1 MSEIEKKVP
10 DIHKE
15 AIIIDFLWACNYAP
29 ENRDYLEE
37 MQQAGVTAVHASIV
51 GEESSSNFY
60 NGFERIASWYQ
71 GLEKYSDI
79 IMPVNTTKDIE
90 IAKKLNKVGII
101 LGFQTTRPIENNVDF
116 LNIFHRLGIRV
127 IQLTYQRR
135 CWVGD
140 GCGERTDSGL
150 SRFGIEVIKRMNELG
165 ILIDVSHSG
174 DKTTMEAIEFSEK
187 PIAFTHSNPRAL
199 CDIVR
204 NKTDEQLKALANK
217 GGVVG
222 LSIASTLVK
231 RDGSGTLDDFLDM
244 IDYVVNL
251 IGIDHVG
258 LGFDFFPF
266 MTRQL
271 LAKWKADNPEVG
283 AGVDFDRKYVKGA
296 DSILFLPE
304 VTKGLARRGYSE
316 EKVKK
321 ILGGNILN
329 LLKEVWGE

>member
-1 MSEIEKKVP
+1 MSEIEERAL

-15 AIIIDFLWACNYAP
+15 ATVIDLLWASSYAP
-29 ENRDYLEE
+29 ENRDYLEK
-37 MQQAGVTAVHASIV
+37 MRQAGVTAVHTSIA
-51 GEESSSNFY
+51 GEESSPNFY
-60 NGFERIASWYQ
+60 NVFERIASWYQ
-71 GLEKYSDI
+71 GLKKYSDI

-90 IAKKLNKVGII
+90 IAKKLNKIGMI

-116 LNIFHRLGIRV
+116 LDIFSRLGIR
-127 IQLTYQRR
+127 IMQLTYQRR

-140 GCGERTDSGL
+140 GCGERTDAGL
-150 SRFGIEVIKRMNELG
+150 SRFGIEVVKRMNELG

-199 CDIVR
+199 CNVVR

-217 GGVVG
+217 GGVIG
-222 LSIASTLVK
+222 LTVFSTFVK
-231 RDGSGTLDDFLDM
+231 RDGSATLDDFLDM

-251 IGIDHVG
+251 VGIDHVG

-266 MTRQL
+266 MTRQAL
-271 LAKWKADNPEVG
+271 DKWKADNPEVG

-296 DSILFLPE
+296 DSILFFPE
-304 VTKGLARRGYSE
+304 VTKGLVRRGYSE
-316 EKVKK
+316 DKVKK

>member
-1 MSEIEKKVP
+1 MSEIEERAL

-15 AIIIDFLWACNYAP
+15 ATVIDSLWACGYAP

-37 MQQAGVTAVHASIV
+37 MRQGGVTAAHASIV
-51 GEESSSNFY
+51 GYEWPNFF
-60 NGFERIASWYQ
+60 NVFERIASWYQ
-71 GLEKYSDI
+71 GLKKYSDI

-90 IAKKLNKVGII
+90 MAKKLNKIGII
-101 LGFQTTRPIENNVDF
+101 LGFQSTRPIENNVDF
-116 LNIFHRLGIRV
+116 LDIFSRLGIR
-127 IQLTYQRR
+127 IMQLTYQRR

-140 GCGERTDSGL
+140 GCGERTDTGL

-174 DKTTMEAIEFSEK
+174 EKTTMEAIEFSEK
-187 PIAFTHSNPRAL
+187 PIAFTHANPRAL
-199 CDIVR
+199 CNVVR

-222 LSIASTLVK
+222 LNIFSLFVK
-231 RDGSGTLDDFLDM
+231 RDGSATLDDFLDM

-258 LGFDFFPF
+258 LGLDFSPF
-266 MTRQL
+266 MTREEF
-271 LAKWKADNPEVG
+271 AKWVAENPEIG
-283 AGVDFDRKYVKGA
+283 EGFEFDRQRPKGIE
-296 DSILFLPE
+296 SIRLLPE
-304 VTKGLARRGYSE
+304 VTKGLVRRGYSE
-316 EKVKK
+316 DKVKK
-321 ILGGNILN
+321 ILGGNTFN